1 MTYLVCSYITENG
14 KPSKEKFHILSSCVD
29 IINNKVKRE
38 TTVMINRKR
47 NLLPPGLLLH
57 IHELVRN

>member
-14 KPSKEKFHILSSCVD
+14 TPSKETFHILSSCVD
-29 IINNKVKRE
+29 FENNEVKKEIKVIIDDRW
-38 TTVMINRKR
+38 
-47 NLLPPGLLLH
+47 NLLPPGLSLY

>member
-14 KPSKEKFHILSSCVD
+14 TPSKETFHILSSCVD
-29 IINNKVKRE
+29 IKNNKVKRE
-38 TTVMINRKR
+38 IKVIIDGRR
-47 NLLPPGLLLH
+47 NLLPPGLLLY